1 MASIANLPILTL
13 VSGPSLAASAERP
26 TEREIDRN
34 ALVAISPDR
43 EGLFLSNKSIDE
55 LRQLLKLRTGPIE
68 KSWLSQAKLRANVDF
83 RDATARTSTLIH
95 RVQTPTTTTTTDE
108 NSPPDADKAVRK
120 VFSSASL
127 QRIAMPL
134 RIQNGVP
141 GGGDGSGPDIWGS
154 FFVSTMKKLVSPRP
168 LGPTHIIVAH
178 TKPLAVSK
186 SGKSS
191 LPRRPRDDGS
201 KPSFPNMDIPI
212 NDLLFQLGV
221 PNLTAASA
229 LPPRLHQQLSRVL
242 LLVPH
247 LETFHEIVVFL
258 HTYNQAE
265 MFRKLIP
272 EWIRDLMHPLPIVAP
287 KDTASIFSPKKSR
300 GPASLFSRFAPSMIG
315 SSGASVYSVDTV
327 ASGMSGHS
335 YEPLERTPDIIARDI
350 IDSLPF
356 FSDEDPGHDE
366 LVATLATLNAL
377 KANLE
382 FLGYFGKAVWD
393 ELEMSLNILTSALV
407 HRTAVTEA

>member
-1 MASIANLPILTL
+1 MSSIANLPILTL

-55 LRQLLKLRTGPIE
+55 LRQFLKLRTGPLE
-68 KSWLSQAKLRANVDF
+68 KSWLFQAKRRANVDF

-95 RVQTPTTTTTTDE
+95 RVQSPIKITDE
-108 NSPPDADKAVRK
+108 NSPADASKAVRR
-120 VFSSASL
+120 VFSTASL
-127 QRIAMPL
+127 DRISMPL

-168 LGPTHIIVAH
+168 LAPTHILVAH
-178 TKPLAVSK
+178 TEPLAVSK

-191 LPRRPRDDGS
+191 LPRRPHDDGS

-221 PNLTAASA
+221 PNLTAASG

-247 LETFHEIVVFL
+247 LETFHEIIVFL

-272 EWIRDLMHPLPIVAP
+272 EWIRDLMHPLPVVAP
-287 KDTASIFSPKKSR
+287 KDTASIFSPKKPR
-300 GPASLFSRFAPSMIG
+300 GPASLFSRLAPSKIAG
-315 SSGASVYSVDTV
+315 SGASVYSVDTV
-327 ASGMSGHS
+327 SSGMSGHS

-350 IDSLPF
+350 VDSLPF
-356 FSDEDPGHDE
+356 FSDEDPGRDE
-366 LVATLATLNAL
+366 LVATIATLNAL

-393 ELEMSLNILTSALV
+393 ELEMSLNILTRALV
-407 HRTAVTEA
+407 HRAAVTEA